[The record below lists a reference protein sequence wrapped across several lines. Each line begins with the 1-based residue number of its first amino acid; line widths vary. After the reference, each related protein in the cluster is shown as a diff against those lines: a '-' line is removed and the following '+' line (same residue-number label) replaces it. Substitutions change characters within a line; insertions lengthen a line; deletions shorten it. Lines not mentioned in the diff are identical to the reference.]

1 MRSQPNICN
10 IPLLNIFDI
19 SVTLLR
25 VDLAANLCKLSSFSD
40 LFTILYHTCS
50 CYMHAYDVFVY
61 IVPYHEYEES

>member
-10 IPLLNIFDI
+10 IPLQNIFDI
-19 SVTLLR
+19 SVTLVG

-61 IVPYHEYEES
+61 IVIYFIS